1 MIPLIDRYVYDVV
14 RRLPEKSRPEV
25 EKELRA
31 NIADMTAGSTAEENA
46 VKALCSLGDPAKLAE
61 QYRQKPRYLISPAA
75 FDDYVTVLKIVLPIL
90 AAVTAMIN
98 LFSTLL
104 GTPVN
109 GSYGQA
115 FADILGTL
123 LGSVWTAVTHGFLLV
138 TLGFGLAEYCQV
150 RKKRDWTPEMLPEI
164 PPQTGVKISRAET
177 VIGFLFSLL
186 FLMLM
191 TRYSSLLAWYGLAE
205 PLPLFSDVARA
216 NYVPYLFALTA
227 CSFAVSCV
235 KFYYGRWN
243 YQTAAVS
250 GLNAI
255 AWSAASILF
264 LRAPSTFNPAFIA
277 QAAAALKL
285 DPAQMNA
292 YWQRGIL
299 GLCILSLIGTAVDV
313 ISGFAKARKGR
324 GTHDLKRMLGIDPA
338 ASAPGHNKTGGQ

>member
-1 MIPLIDRYVYDVV
+1 MIPLVDRYVYDVV
-14 RRLPEKSRPEV
+14 RRLPEKSRPDV

-31 NIADMTAGSTAEENA
+31 NIEDMMAGSTAEEDA
-46 VKALCSLGDPAKLAE
+46 VKTLCSLGDPAKLAE

-75 FDDYVTVLKIVLPIL
+75 FDDYVTVLKIVIPIL
-90 AAVTAMIN
+90 AAVTAMID
-98 LFSTLL
+98 LFSALL
-104 GTPVN
+104 GTPSN
-109 GSYGQA
+109 GTYGQA

-138 TLGFGLAEYCQV
+138 TLGFGLAEYYQV
-150 RKKRDWTPEMLPEI
+150 RKKREWTPESLPEI
-164 PPQTGVKISRAET
+164 PSQTGVKISRAET
-177 VIGFLFSLL
+177 IIGFLLSLL

-191 TRYSSLLAWYGLAE
+191 TRYSSLLAWHGLTE
-205 PLPLFSDVARA
+205 PMPLFSDAA
-216 NYVPYLFALTA
+216 LASYVPYLIALTA

-243 YQTAAVS
+243 YPTAAAS
-250 GLNAI
+250 GLNAV
-255 AWSAASILF
+255 AWSAATILF

-285 DPAQMNA
+285 DPVLMNE

-324 GTHDLKRMLGIDPA
+324 GTHDLQRMLGVDPA
-338 ASAPGHNKTGGQ
+338 VPGPNHNRPGGQ